1 MGEWRRWLWWWP
13 VGGGGIYR
21 SAMVNVSSMAA
32 ARRRVRKS
40 QERVSEQRARR
51 ERDNVEDMATFLVA
65 RDRMVGVDA
74 WEAERVAQVA
84 AEAAR
89 RRDEQR
95 QAAAEALAR
104 MRSRG
109 ETVPAIAAL
118 AETTEAQVRAYLKL
132 VGASGAGGEHSAP
145 ASHME
150 RVGGG
155 S

>member
-1 MGEWRRWLWWWP
+1 
-13 VGGGGIYR
+13 
-21 SAMVNVSSMAA
+21 MVNISSMAA
-32 ARRRVRKS
+32 ARRRVRKA
-40 QERVSEQRARR
+40 QERASEQRARR

-65 RDRMVGVDA
+65 RDRMAGVDA

-95 QAAAEALAR
+95 QAAADALAR

-118 AETTEAQVRAYLKL
+118 AEASESEVRAYLKL
-132 VGASGAGGEHSAP
+132 AGASSAAAPAAAAGTEQPLNAGRAGGDAATGQREGVSD
-145 ASHME
+145 
-150 RVGGG
+150 G